1 MNSSR
6 HTELLTSDAVFSF
19 RFCRPIHRA
28 KSVGS
33 LFESRQG
40 HKTLFHVQSV
50 RTGSGFSVTHVA
62 AAAAVVVVVV
72 VVVRRLMKRVAV
84 RVAHR
89 TAAERLHA
97 MWETITRFEL
107 HETRCPKVLWC
118 FQPS

>member
-1 MNSSR
+1 
-6 HTELLTSDAVFSF
+6 
-19 RFCRPIHRA
+19 
-28 KSVGS
+28 VGS

-50 RTGSGFSVTHVA
+50 HTGSGFSVTR
-62 AAAAVVVVVV
+62 VVV

-97 MWETITRFEL
+97 LWETITRFEL
-107 HETRCPKVLWC
+107 HETRCPKELWC